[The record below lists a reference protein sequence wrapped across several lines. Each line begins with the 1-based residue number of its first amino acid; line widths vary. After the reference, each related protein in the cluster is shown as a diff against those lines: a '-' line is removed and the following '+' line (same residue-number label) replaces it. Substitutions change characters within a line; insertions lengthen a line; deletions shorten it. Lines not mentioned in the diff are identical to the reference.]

1 MTDLSAAE
9 RAANRRSPSVAEDQ
23 PDAEARFRRAYLEH
37 YRAILAY
44 ALRRGV
50 EYGAAEE
57 IVAETFAVLWRR
69 MDDAPEPDMLLPW
82 LYGVAARIL
91 ANQRRAAARRE
102 RLVARLQHVAPL
114 TVEGE
119 SNALE
124 RLEVKAVIDALQQL
138 QAPEQEVLLLAAW
151 EGLSHGEIASALGC
165 SENAAA
171 IRLHRARRH
180 LTELCGKKDAETH
193 HKGEEGRSDHCGHT
207 GGTP

>member
-1 MTDLSAAE
+1 MVED
-9 RAANRRSPSVAEDQ
+9 RR
-23 PDAEARFRRAYLEH
+23 DAEARFRRAYLDH

-50 EYGAAEE
+50 EFGVGEE

-69 MDDAPEPDMLLPW
+69 MGDAPDADMLLPW

-102 RLVARLQHVAPL
+102 RLFARLQHVAPH

-119 SNALE
+119 SYALK
-124 RLEVKAVIDALQQL
+124 RLEVKAVIDALLQL
-138 QAPEQEVLLLAAW
+138 SAGEQEVLLLAAW
-151 EGLSHGEIASALGC
+151 EGLPHGEIASALGC

-171 IRLHRARRH
+171 IRLHRARKR
-180 LTELCGKKDAETH
+180 LTEICRKETPESCH
-193 HKGEEGRSDHCGHT
+193 EGEEPSDYCGDS
-207 GGTP
+207 GGAR